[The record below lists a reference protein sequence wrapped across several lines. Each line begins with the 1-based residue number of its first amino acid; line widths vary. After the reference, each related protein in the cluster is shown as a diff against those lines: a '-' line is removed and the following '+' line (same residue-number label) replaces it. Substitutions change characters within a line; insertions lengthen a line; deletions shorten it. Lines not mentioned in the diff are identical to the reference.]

1 MNDSKVALSA
11 LARCRFLATFFAA
24 SGLAAFSANTWSQ
37 AYPTKPVRLIVPY
50 AAGGSIDIISR
61 LFAQGLTEE
70 LGQTFVVDNR
80 PGANGNVGTDQV
92 VRSAPDGYTLAVVS
106 AATITIN
113 PFLYKEMSFDTQ
125 KDLTPISL
133 LASGPMVL
141 VVNASLPIRNVNE
154 LISYAKANPGK
165 LNVGSGG
172 NGSLAHLS
180 AEMLRTR
187 TSISFVH
194 VPYKG
199 TSLAVNDLL
208 GGQIQAMFDTL
219 YTAVPFVTEGR
230 TRALAVT
237 STKRSAVFPDVP
249 TVAEVGVKDYSADAW
264 SGMVAPAGLSRAVVA
279 RLQAAIAKIA
289 QRDQVQKR
297 MASVGSEGVASSPE
311 QFASVIQADRV
322 KWAEVIKASGA
333 RID

>member
-1 MNDSKVALSA
+1 MNNSNRRKGLSSPA
-11 LARCRFLATFFAA
+11 LARYRSIATFFAA
-24 SGLAAFSANTWSQ
+24 ACLAASATNAWCQ

-80 PGANGNVGTDQV
+80 PGANGNVSTDQV
-92 VRSAPDGYTLAVVS
+92 VRSAADGYTLGMVS
-106 AATITIN
+106 AATVTIN
-113 PFLYKEMSFDTQ
+113 PFLYKEMSFHTQ

-133 LASGPMVL
+133 IASGPMVL
-141 VVNASLPIRNVNE
+141 VVNAALPVRNVNE

-165 LNVGSGG
+165 LNFGSGG

-180 AEMLRTR
+180 TEMLRTR
-187 TSISFVH
+187 TSINFVH

-219 YTAVPFVTEGR
+219 YTAVPFVAEGK

-237 STKRSAVFPDVP
+237 STKRSAVLPEVP

-264 SGMVAPAGLSRAVVA
+264 SG
-279 RLQAAIAKIA
+279 
-289 QRDQVQKR
+289 
-297 MASVGSEGVASSPE
+297 
-311 QFASVIQADRV
+311 
-322 KWAEVIKASGA
+322 
-333 RID
+333 